1 MLGIAGIG
9 NSIYYDPYLY
19 GSSANT
25 GSVSALSANTSTG
38 SASASSS
45 ANTAAAS
52 SNSASAAA
60 STQTADSTSK
70 ASSDGK
76 TVVNPGQ
83 SEIKQPG
90 RKSSP
95 SECQTCKN
103 RKYQDGSN
111 ESNVSF
117 KSAQHIDP
125 ASAYSEVSAHEGE
138 HVSNAYNKAREGNGE
153 VVQASVAIHTA
164 ICPEC
169 GRNYVSGGTTTTQ
182 IKYPNESNP
191 YQQSRKSSDAANQL
205 LGMNFSA
212 AV

>member
-19 GSSANT
+19 GSSANA

-169 GRNYVSGGTTTTQ
+169 GRTYVSGGTTTTQ

>member
-117 KSAQHIDP
+117 KSAQDFDP
-125 ASAYSEVSAHEGE
+125 ASA
-138 HVSNAYNKAREGNGE
+138 
-153 VVQASVAIHTA
+153 
-164 ICPEC
+164 
-169 GRNYVSGGTTTTQ
+169 
-182 IKYPNESNP
+182 
-191 YQQSRKSSDAANQL
+191 
-205 LGMNFSA
+205 
-212 AV
+212 

>member
-60 STQTADSTSK
+60 GTQAADSASK

-111 ESNVSF
+111 ESNVTF

-169 GRNYVSGGTTTTQ
+169 GRTYVSGGTTTTQ

>member
-60 STQTADSTSK
+60 GTQAADSASK

-95 SECQTCKN
+95 SECQTGKN

-169 GRNYVSGGTTTTQ
+169 GRTYVSGGTTTTQ

>member
-60 STQTADSTSK
+60 GTQAADSASK

-169 GRNYVSGGTTTTQ
+169 GRTYVSGGTTTTQ

-191 YQQSRKSSDAANQL
+191 YQQSRKSTDAANQL

>member
-117 KSAQHIDP
+117 KSAQRIDP

-169 GRNYVSGGTTTTQ
+169 GRTYVSGGTTTTQ

>member
-60 STQTADSTSK
+60 GTQAADSASK

-169 GRNYVSGGTTTTQ
+169 GRTYVSGGTTTTQ

>member
-169 GRNYVSGGTTTTQ
+169 GRIYVSGGTTTTQ

-191 YQQSRKSSDAANQL
+191 YQQSRKSCDAANQL

>member
-19 GSSANT
+19 GRSANT

-169 GRNYVSGGTTTTQ
+169 GRTYVSGGTTTTQ

>member
-153 VVQASVAIHTA
+153 VVQASDAIHTA

-169 GRNYVSGGTTTTQ
+169 GRTYVSGGTTTTQ

>member
-1 MLGIAGIG
+1 MAVLQIQVLSVRFQQIRALAQLQQAVLRIQQLHQAIVQVLPQALRPLTAHQRHPLMERQL
-9 NSIYYDPYLY
+9 SIPV
-19 GSSANT
+19 NPK
-25 GSVSALSANTSTG
+25 
-38 SASASSS
+38 
-45 ANTAAAS
+45 
-52 SNSASAAA
+52 SNSP
-60 STQTADSTSK
+60 D
-70 ASSDGK
+70 
-76 TVVNPGQ
+76 VNRLPQ
-83 SEIKQPG
+83 NV
-90 RKSSP
+90 RHV
-95 SECQTCKN
+95 N

-169 GRNYVSGGTTTTQ
+169 GRTYVSGGTTTTQ

>member
-25 GSVSALSANTSTG
+25 GSVSALSANTITG

-169 GRNYVSGGTTTTQ
+169 GRTYVSGGTTTTQ

>member
-60 STQTADSTSK
+60 STQTAGNTSN

-169 GRNYVSGGTTTTQ
+169 GRTYVSGGTTTTQ

>member
-169 GRNYVSGGTTTTQ
+169 GRTYVSGGTTTTQ

-205 LGMNFSA
+205 LGMNFNA

>member
-169 GRNYVSGGTTTTQ
+169 GRTYVSGGTSTTQ

>member
-60 STQTADSTSK
+60 STQTADSASK

-169 GRNYVSGGTTTTQ
+169 GRTYVSGGTTTTQ

>member
-25 GSVSALSANTSTG
+25 GSVSALSANTG
-38 SASASSS
+38 
-45 ANTAAAS
+45 TA
-52 SNSASAAA
+52 SNSANAVAAA
-60 STQTADSTSK
+60 GTQTADSTSN

-169 GRNYVSGGTTTTQ
+169 GRTYVSGGTTTTQ

>member
-19 GSSANT
+19 GSSANA
-25 GSVSALSANTSTG
+25 V
-38 SASASSS
+38 
-45 ANTAAAS
+45 AAAG
-52 SNSASAAA
+52 
-60 STQTADSTSK
+60 TQTAGNTSN

-169 GRNYVSGGTTTTQ
+169 GRTYVSGGTTTTQ

>member
-111 ESNVSF
+111 DSNVSF

-169 GRNYVSGGTTTTQ
+169 GRTYVSGGTTTTQ